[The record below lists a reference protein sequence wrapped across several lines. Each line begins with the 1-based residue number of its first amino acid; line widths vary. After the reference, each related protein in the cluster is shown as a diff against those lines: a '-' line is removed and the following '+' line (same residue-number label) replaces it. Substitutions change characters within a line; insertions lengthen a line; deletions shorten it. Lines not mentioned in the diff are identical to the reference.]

1 MSNSCCEE
9 DQACCSPPSKWTNK
23 LAVVVWRWWL
33 DINQNNDGFWAEVAM
48 VLFITVIF
56 HWLWGEWSW
65 KFFSHDGQ
73 GVICW
78 KERVSGC
85 MVFQSPIIIICY
97 HPLGSDLSVNPS
109 FLGFAA
115 FKVRVPEDFCNYFF
129 QYYCCPFCLICTW
142 L

>member
-33 DINQNNDGFWAEVAM
+33 DINQNNDGFWPEVAM

-56 HWLWGEWSW
+56 YLWGEWSW

-73 GVICW
+73 GVIYW

-129 QYYCCPFCLICTW
+129 QY
-142 L
+142 